1 MKLEE
6 LKSWYEGLTKESLEH
21 INSFYTEDGINKRL
35 KEDGLSDYEAAFM
48 RGYLE

>member
-1 MKLEE
+1 MRVWFEIEE
-6 LKSWYEGLTKESLEH
+6 EAERD
-21 INSFYTEDGINKRL
+21 SFDSEDGINKRL

>member
-1 MKLEE
+1 MRVWFEIEE
-6 LKSWYEGLTKESLEH
+6 EAERD
-21 INSFYTEDGINKRL
+21 SFYSEDGINKRL